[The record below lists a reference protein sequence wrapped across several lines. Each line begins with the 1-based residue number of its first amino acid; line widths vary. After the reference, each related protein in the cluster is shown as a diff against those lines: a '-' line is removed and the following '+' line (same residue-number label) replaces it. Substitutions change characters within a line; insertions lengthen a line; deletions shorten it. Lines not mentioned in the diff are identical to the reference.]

1 MTMAV
6 HSTTTTTA
14 LTSSETVL
22 GCRIATTIQGEGLRA
37 RVGRVGGER
46 LTLSPSLLAGDC
58 GPSAP
63 PTVNLLNTWP
73 SAPQMTRSTPP
84 KRNKNWSTPVSTSC
98 SFKPVWASN
107 TRVGSCPGEVKGH
120 GLKCSGSDLSKTE
133 KD

>member
-84 KRNKNWSTPVSTSC
+84 PKKKQKLEHP
-98 SFKPVWASN
+98 SFYFLFFQTCLGIK
-107 TRVGSCPGEVKGH
+107 H
-120 GLKCSGSDLSKTE
+120 QSGFMSR
-133 KD
+133 